1 MLTIKKYMGK
11 LKIYQNGSEVDVRK
25 AFNDSM
31 GEDGG
36 DIADIVD
43 KIQFCPVLKFQIV
56 GRIL

>member
-1 MLTIKKYMGK
+1 MGK
-11 LKIYQNGSEVDVRK
+11 LKIYQNGEKVDVRK
-25 AFNDSM
+25 ALNDSM

-43 KIQFCPVLKFQIV
+43 KIQFYPVLKLQIV

>member
-1 MLTIKKYMGK
+1 MGK
-11 LKIYQNGSEVDVRK
+11 LKVYQNGSEVDVRK

>member
-11 LKIYQNGSEVDVRK
+11 LKVYQNGSEVDVRK

-43 KIQFCPVLKFQIV
+43 KIKFYPVFKLQIV